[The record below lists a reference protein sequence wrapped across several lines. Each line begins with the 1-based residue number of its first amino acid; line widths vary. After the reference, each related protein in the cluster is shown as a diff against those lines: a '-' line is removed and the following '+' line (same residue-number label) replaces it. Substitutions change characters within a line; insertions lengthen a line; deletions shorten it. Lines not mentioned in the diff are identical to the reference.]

1 MVTVVGFLLIAAL
14 VVILLQSK
22 VALAPVL
29 VILPVVAA
37 LICGFGFGEITG
49 FIQRGLQSVLTVIV
63 LFAFA
68 IIYFNILNDVGM
80 FDLFIKKLMK
90 AMGNRVE
97 LVLLVTA
104 VVAAIAHLDG
114 SGATT
119 MAITIPMMLPIYK
132 KMKISPLALLLII
145 SLAAGLLNMNP
156 WCPPAMT
163 LAATIKV
170 DPQEVWQKMI
180 PVQLVGVVV
189 VAAFCFLLGKLER
202 KRGAG
207 ISDVDFE
214 EMKKGF
220 AEPTTI
226 TVSKPVLIF
235 DIILTLVLIAAMLL
249 GWAPA
254 HICFMIALSIAL
266 VINFKGIK
274 AQTDALRRHG
284 GTAINMV
291 LIMMA
296 IGVLTGI
303 TQHSGMIEGM
313 AKAILSILP
322 ESLGVHLIFLI
333 GLVSPLLGIAL
344 GNAATHTAMAPVLAG
359 VITQYG
365 ATASQ
370 LAVPLIIG
378 TSLAA
383 NLSLV
388 GAGPYLALGLANV
401 EMGQHL
407 RYSFKWV
414 MLINTLLVIAA
425 ALVGAMPF

>member
-14 VVILLQSK
+14 VVILIQSK
-22 VALAPVL
+22 IALVPVL
-29 VILPVVAA
+29 VILPIIAA
-37 LICGFGFGEITG
+37 LICGFGFTDIAG
-49 FIQRGLQSVLTVIV
+49 FITRGLGSVLSVVV

-90 AMGNRVE
+90 SMGNRVE
-97 LVLLVTA
+97 MVMLVTA
-104 VVAAIAHLDG
+104 VIAAIAHLDG

-119 MAITIPMMLPIYK
+119 MVITIPIMLPIYK
-132 KMKISPLALLLII
+132 KMKMSPLSLLLII
-145 SLAAGLLNMNP
+145 SLASGLLNMNP

-170 DPQEVWQKMI
+170 DPQEVWQRMI
-180 PVQLVGVVV
+180 PVQLFGAVVI
-189 VAAFCFLLGKLER
+189 AAFCFLLGKLER
-202 KRGAG
+202 RKGAG
-207 ISDVDFE
+207 MSDLDFD
-214 EMKKGF
+214 EMKKEF
-220 AEPTTI
+220 AEPAAI
-226 TVSKPVLIF
+226 SVSRPVLVF
-235 DIILTLVLIAAMLL
+235 DIVLTLVLIVAMLL

-254 HICFMIALSIAL
+254 NICFMIALSIAL
-266 VINFKGIK
+266 VVNFKGIK
-274 AQTDALRRHG
+274 AQTDALRKHG

-303 TQHSGMIEGM
+303 TQYTGMIEGM

-322 ESLGVHLIFLI
+322 ESLGAHLIFLV
-333 GLVSPLLGIAL
+333 GLVSPLFGIAL

-388 GAGPYLALGLANV
+388 GAGPYLALGLAGV

-414 MLINTLLVIAA
+414 MLINTILIIAA
-425 ALVGAMPF
+425 AVLGAMPF